1 MPLCIMEYALCT
13 SMDEL
18 TSDEPLTAPR
28 RTIRRARSVGLPKV
42 EWQWAWIPVGI
53 VVMVV
58 GLWALRPREQ
68 ADPIGTIPTSAGS
81 DDPAA
86 LVAAP
91 TVTATLSAELPA
103 LEPIDAVTR
112 VNPPTPVPDVGL
124 VGNPTIVAAET
135 PSGVQET
142 YTVQPG
148 DTLGSIADRFG
159 IPVED
164 LMRLNG
170 MTDPNWLSVGQVLLL
185 PSQVDLAVPYQR
197 LLPDSEMILGPTYKD
212 FDVAAYIRA
221 ADGYLATHSEEVEGQ
236 QRTGIEI
243 VEMVGL
249 RYGVGYRPLLAM
261 LEHQSGW
268 VTNKNPTELSYPL
281 GERTPYRAGLF
292 FQLSWA
298 ANRMNEGFY
307 NQMTGR
313 NPEVRFADG
322 TRALFHP
329 DTDPGTAAIQ
339 NVFAVLGDSTA
350 WASAL
355 AETGYYATYLKLF
368 GDPWATVK
376 PLIPADLQQPELT
389 LPWAADET
397 WYFTGGPHGGWGDMS
412 GWAALDFV
420 PPDNTGCQPS
430 SYWATAVSDGTIIRS
445 DYGEVVL
452 DLDGDGFVGTGWTIL
467 YMHIN
472 SAGRVTTGT
481 PVRTGDPIGR
491 PSCEGGVSDAAH
503 LHIARRYNGVWI
515 DVDGSIPFMME
526 GWAAEKSQIQY
537 DGYLRRGEA
546 RRETCACRDDA
557 INGVRR

>member
-1 MPLCIMEYALCT
+1 MNDEIPEIT
-13 SMDEL
+13 SA
-18 TSDEPLTAPR
+18 SPR
-28 RTIRRARSVGLPKV
+28 PIRRARSVGIPKMD
-42 EWQWAWIPVGI
+42 WQWAWVPVGI
-53 VVMVV
+53 VVLLV
-58 GLWALRPREQ
+58 GFWALRPRDQ
-68 ADPIGTIPTSAGS
+68 AEPIGIIPTVADAAAPANLTAG
-81 DDPAA
+81 
-86 LVAAP
+86 P

-124 VGNPTIVAAET
+124 VGNPTIVAAAT
-135 PSGVQET
+135 PSGVQES

-170 MTDPNWLSVGQVLLL
+170 LTDPNWLSVGQVLLL

-197 LLPDSEMILGPTYKD
+197 LLPDSDLVLGPTYKD
-212 FDVAAYIRA
+212 FDVAAFIQDA
-221 ADGYLATHSEEVEGQ
+221 GGYLATHTEEVEGQ
-236 QRTGIEI
+236 QRTGAEI
-243 VEMVGL
+243 VQMVGL

-261 LEHQSGW
+261 LEYQSGW
-268 VTNKNPTELSYPL
+268 VTNKSPVELSYPL

-339 NVFAVLGDSTA
+339 NVFAVLGDSNS
-350 WASAL
+350 WATAL
-355 AETGYYATYLKLF
+355 AETGYYKTYLNLF
-368 GDPWATVK
+368 GDPWTNVRI
-376 PLIPADLQQPELT
+376 LLPADLQQPALT

-430 SYWATAVSDGTIIRS
+430 GYWATAVADGTVIRS

-452 DLDGDGFVGTGWTIL
+452 DLDGDGFVGTGWTVL

-472 SAGRVTTGT
+472 SAGRVNAGT
-481 PVRTGDPIGR
+481 PVRAGDPIGR

-515 DVDGSIPFMME
+515 DADGAMPFMME
-526 GWAAEKSQIQY
+526 GWTAEKSQIQY
-537 DGYLRRGEA
+537 DGFLRRGEA
-546 RRETCACRDDA
+546 QRETCACRDDA
-557 INGVRR
+557 INGVGR

>member
-1 MPLCIMEYALCT
+1 MHYALCT
-13 SMDEL
+13 FMDEL
-18 TSDEPLTAPR
+18 TSEEPLSPPR
-28 RTIRRARSVGLPKV
+28 RTVRRARSVGVPKMD
-42 EWQWAWIPVGI
+42 WQWVWLPVGI
-53 VVMVV
+53 VVLLV
-58 GLWALRPREQ
+58 GFWALRPRDES
-68 ADPIGTIPTSAGS
+68 DPMGAIPLSAGAT
-81 DDPAA
+81 DPANS
-86 LVAAP
+86 VAAP
-91 TVTATLSAELPA
+91 TITATLSAELPS
-103 LEPIDAVTR
+103 LQPIEAVTV
-112 VNPPTPVPDVGL
+112 VNPPTPVPDVGM
-124 VGNPTIVAAET
+124 VGNPTIVPAVT
-135 PSGVQET
+135 PSGIQES

-170 MTDPNWLSVGQVLLL
+170 LTDPNWLSVGQVLLL

-197 LLPDSEMILGPTYKD
+197 LLPDSELILGPAYED
-212 FDVAAYIRA
+212 FDVAAFIRE
-221 ADGYLATHSEEVEGQ
+221 ADGYLATHTEEVEGQ

-249 RYGVGYRPLLAM
+249 RYGVGYRALLAM
-261 LEHQSGW
+261 LEYQSGW
-268 VTNKNPTELSYPL
+268 VTNKNPVELSYPL

-307 NQMTGR
+307 NQLTGR
-313 NPEVRFADG
+313 NPEVRFVDG
-322 TRALFHP
+322 TRALYHP

-339 NVFAVLGDSTA
+339 NVFAVLGDSNS

-368 GDPWATVK
+368 GDPWVNAK
-376 PLIPADLQQPELT
+376 PLLPVDLEQPALT

-430 SYWATAVSDGTIIRS
+430 SYWATAVADGTVIRS

-472 SAGRVTTGT
+472 SAGRVNTGT
-481 PVRTGDPIGR
+481 SVKMGDPIGR

-515 DVDGSIPFMME
+515 DVDGTIPFMME
-526 GWAAEKSQIQY
+526 GWTAEKSQIQY
-537 DGYLRRGEA
+537 DGFLRRGDA
-546 RRETCACRDDA
+546 QRETCACRDDA
-557 INGVRR
+557 INGVGR

>member
-1 MPLCIMEYALCT
+1 
-13 SMDEL
+13 MDEL
-18 TSDEPLTAPR
+18 TSEEPLTQPR
-28 RTIRRARSVGLPKV
+28 RTIRRARSVGVPKV
-42 EWQWAWIPVGI
+42 DWQWAWIPVGLI
-53 VVMVV
+53 VLLV
-58 GLWALRPREQ
+58 GFWALRPREQ
-68 ADPIGTIPTSAGS
+68 NDPMGVIPAPTGAG
-81 DDPAA
+81 DAAA
-86 LVAAP
+86 LIAPP

-103 LEPIDAVTR
+103 LEPIEAVTV
-112 VNPPTPVPDVGL
+112 VNQPTPVPDVGL
-124 VGNPTIVAAET
+124 VGNPTIVAAAT
-135 PSGVQET
+135 PSGIQES

-159 IPVED
+159 IPLED

-170 MTDPNWLSVGQVLLL
+170 LTDPNWISVGQILLL

-197 LLPDSEMILGPTYKD
+197 LLPDSELIIGPTYKD
-212 FDVAAYIRA
+212 YDVAAFIRA
-221 ADGYLATHSEEVEGQ
+221 QDGYLASHSEEVEGQ

-243 VEMVGL
+243 VQMVGL

-261 LEHQSGW
+261 LEYQSGW
-268 VTNKNPTELSYPL
+268 VTNKNPIELSYPL

-307 NQMTGR
+307 NQLTGR

-322 TRALFHP
+322 TRAIFHP

-339 NVFAVLGDSTA
+339 NVFAVLGDSTS
-350 WASAL
+350 WSTAL

-368 GDPWATVK
+368 GDPWLNAK
-376 PLIPADLQQPELT
+376 PLLPTDLQQPNLT
-389 LPWAADET
+389 LPWAAEET

-430 SYWATAVSDGTIIRS
+430 SYWATAVADGTVIRS

-472 SAGRVTTGT
+472 SAGRVNAGST
-481 PVRTGDPIGR
+481 VKAGDPIGR

-515 DVDGSIPFMME
+515 DVDGAIPFMLE
-526 GWAAEKSQIQY
+526 GWSAEKSQLQY
-537 DGYLRRGEA
+537 DGFLRRGDEV
-546 RRETCACRDDA
+546 RETCACRDDG

>member
-1 MPLCIMEYALCT
+1 
-13 SMDEL
+13 MDEL
-18 TSDEPLTAPR
+18 TSEEPLTQPR
-28 RTIRRARSVGLPKV
+28 RTIRRARSVGVPKV
-42 EWQWAWIPVGI
+42 DWQWAWIPVGLI
-53 VVMVV
+53 VLLV
-58 GLWALRPREQ
+58 GFWALRPREQ
-68 ADPIGTIPTSAGS
+68 NDPMGVIPAPTGAG
-81 DDPAA
+81 DAAA
-86 LVAAP
+86 LIAPP

-103 LEPIDAVTR
+103 LEPIEAVTV
-112 VNPPTPVPDVGL
+112 VNQPTPAPDVGL
-124 VGNPTIVAAET
+124 IGNPTIVAAAT
-135 PSGVQET
+135 PSGIQES

-159 IPVED
+159 IPLED

-170 MTDPNWLSVGQVLLL
+170 LTDPNWISVGQVLLL

-197 LLPDSEMILGPTYKD
+197 LLPDSELIIGPTYKD
-212 FDVAAYIRA
+212 YDVAAFIRA
-221 ADGYLATHSEEVEGQ
+221 QDGYLASHSEEVEGQ

-243 VEMVGL
+243 VQMVGL

-261 LEHQSGW
+261 LEYQSGW
-268 VTNKNPTELSYPL
+268 VTNKNPIELSYPL

-307 NQMTGR
+307 NQLTGR

-322 TRALFHP
+322 TRAIFHP

-339 NVFAVLGDSTA
+339 NVFAVLGDSTS
-350 WASAL
+350 WSTAL

-368 GDPWATVK
+368 GDPWLNAK
-376 PLIPADLQQPELT
+376 PLLPTDLQQPNLT
-389 LPWAADET
+389 LPWAAEET

-430 SYWATAVSDGTIIRS
+430 SYWATAVADGTVIRS

-472 SAGRVTTGT
+472 SAGRVNAGST
-481 PVRTGDPIGR
+481 VKAGDPIGR

-515 DVDGSIPFMME
+515 DVDGAIPFMLE
-526 GWAAEKSQIQY
+526 GWSAEKSQLQY
-537 DGYLRRGEA
+537 DGFLRRGDEV
-546 RRETCACRDDA
+546 RETCACRDDG

>member
-1 MPLCIMEYALCT
+1 
-13 SMDEL
+13 MDDL
-18 TSDEPLTAPR
+18 TSEEPLTPAP
-28 RTIRRARSVGLPKV
+28 RTIRRARSVGVPKMD
-42 EWQWAWIPVGI
+42 WQWAWLPVGI
-53 VVMVV
+53 VVLVV
-58 GLWALRPREQ
+58 GFWALRPRAG
-68 ADPIGTIPTSAGS
+68 ADPIGVIPTAADSTN
-81 DDPAA
+81 PAN
-86 LVAAP
+86 LVVAP
-91 TVTATLSAELPA
+91 TITATLSAELPA

-124 VGNPTIVAAET
+124 VGNPTIVAAAT
-135 PSGVQET
+135 PSGIQES

-170 MTDPNWLSVGQVLLL
+170 LTDPNWLSVGQVLLL

-197 LLPDSEMILGPTYKD
+197 LLPDSDLILGPTYKD
-212 FDVAAYIRA
+212 FDVAAFIQEA
-221 ADGYLATHSEEVEGQ
+221 GGYLATHTEEVEGQ
-236 QRTGIEI
+236 QRTGTEI
-243 VEMVGL
+243 VQMVGL

-261 LEHQSGW
+261 LEYQSGW
-268 VTNKNPTELSYPL
+268 VTNKSPVELSYPL

-307 NQMTGR
+307 NQLTGR

-339 NVFAVLGDSTA
+339 NVFAVLGDSTS
-350 WASAL
+350 WATAL
-355 AETGYYATYLKLF
+355 AETGYYKTYLNLF
-368 GDPWATVK
+368 GDPWTNVRI
-376 PLIPADLQQPELT
+376 LLPADLQQPTLT

-430 SYWATAVSDGTIIRS
+430 SYWATAVADGTVIRS

-472 SAGRVTTGT
+472 SAGRVNSGT
-481 PVRTGDPIGR
+481 PVRAGDPIGR

-515 DVDGSIPFMME
+515 DVDGAMPFMME
-526 GWAAEKSQIQY
+526 GWTAEKSQIQY
-537 DGYLRRGEA
+537 DGFLRRGEA
-546 RRETCACRDDA
+546 QRETCACRDDA
-557 INGVRR
+557 INGVGR

>member
-1 MPLCIMEYALCT
+1 
-13 SMDEL
+13 MDEL
-18 TSDEPLTAPR
+18 TSQDPHLPPR
-28 RTIRRARSVGLPKV
+28 RTVRRARSVGLPKLD
-42 EWQWAWIPVGI
+42 WQGALLPIGL
-53 VVMVV
+53 VVLAV
-58 GLWALRPREQ
+58 GLWALRPQ
-68 ADPIGTIPTSAGS
+68 YQSGPPVTSSGDSTVMSPNGAGTSA
-81 DDPAA
+81 AI
-86 LVAAP
+86 
-91 TVTATLSAELPA
+91 TATLDAELPS
-103 LEPIDAVTR
+103 LEPIEAVTR

-124 VGNPTIVAAET
+124 VGNPTIVAAAP
-135 PSGVQET
+135 PSGVQES

-148 DTLGSIADRFG
+148 DTLGSIADSLG
-159 IPVED
+159 IPLED

-170 MTDPNWLSVGQVLLL
+170 LTDPNWISVGQILLL
-185 PSQVDLAVPYQR
+185 PTQVDLGVPYQR
-197 LLPDSEMILGPTYKD
+197 LMPDSELILGPTYKE
-212 FDVAAYIRA
+212 FDLAEFIRRK
-221 ADGYLATHSEEVEGQ
+221 GGFLATYSEEVEGQ

-261 LEHQSGW
+261 LEYQSGW
-268 VTNKNPTELSYPL
+268 VTNKTPVELTYPL

-307 NQMTGR
+307 NQLTGR

-339 NVFAVLGDSTA
+339 STFAVLGDGGS
-350 WASAL
+350 WATAL
-355 AETGYYATYLKLF
+355 AETGYYATYLNLF
-368 GDPWATVK
+368 GDPWVNVK
-376 PLIPADLQQPELT
+376 PLVPADLQQPELT

-430 SYWATAVSDGTIIRS
+430 SYWATAVADGTVVRS
-445 DYGEVVL
+445 DNGEVVL

-472 SAGRVTTGT
+472 NAGRVTAGT
-481 PVRTGDPIGR
+481 PVRAGDPIGR

-515 DVDGSIPFMME
+515 DADGSTPFLME
-526 GWAAEKSQIQY
+526 GWTAEKSQIQY
-537 DGYLRRGEA
+537 DGFLRRGES
-546 RRETCACRDDA
+546 RRETCACREDS
-557 INGVRR
+557 INGVGR

>member
-1 MPLCIMEYALCT
+1 
-13 SMDEL
+13 MDEL
-18 TSDEPLTAPR
+18 TSEEPLTPAPR
-28 RTIRRARSVGLPKV
+28 PIRRARSVGVPKV
-42 EWQWAWIPVGI
+42 DWQWAWVPVGI
-53 VVMVV
+53 VVLVV
-58 GLWALRPREQ
+58 GFWALRPRAQ
-68 ADPIGTIPTSAGS
+68 ADPIGVIPTAVDSAN
-81 DDPAA
+81 PAN
-86 LVAAP
+86 LAAGP
-91 TVTATLSAELPA
+91 TVTATLNAELPA

-124 VGNPTIVAAET
+124 VGNPTIVAAVT
-135 PSGVQET
+135 PSGIQES

-170 MTDPNWLSVGQVLLL
+170 LTDPNWLSVGQVLLL

-197 LLPDSEMILGPTYKD
+197 LLPDSDLVLGPTYKD
-212 FDVAAYIRA
+212 FDVAAFIRDA
-221 ADGYLATHSEEVEGQ
+221 GGYLATHTEEVEGQ
-236 QRTGIEI
+236 QRTGAEI
-243 VEMVGL
+243 VQMVGL

-261 LEHQSGW
+261 LEYQSGW
-268 VTNKNPTELSYPL
+268 VTNKSPVELSYPL

-307 NQMTGR
+307 NQLTGR

-339 NVFAVLGDSTA
+339 NVFAVLGDSNN
-350 WASAL
+350 WATAL
-355 AETGYYATYLKLF
+355 AETGYYKTYLNLF
-368 GDPWATVK
+368 GDPWTNVRI
-376 PLIPADLQQPELT
+376 LLPADLQQPALT

-430 SYWATAVSDGTIIRS
+430 GYWATAVADGTVIRS

-472 SAGRVTTGT
+472 SAGRVNAGT
-481 PVRTGDPIGR
+481 PVRAGDPIGR

-515 DVDGSIPFMME
+515 DADGSMPFMLE
-526 GWAAEKSQIQY
+526 GWTAEKSQIQY
-537 DGYLRRGEA
+537 DGFLRRGEA
-546 RRETCACRDDA
+546 QRETCACRDDA
-557 INGVRR
+557 INGVGR